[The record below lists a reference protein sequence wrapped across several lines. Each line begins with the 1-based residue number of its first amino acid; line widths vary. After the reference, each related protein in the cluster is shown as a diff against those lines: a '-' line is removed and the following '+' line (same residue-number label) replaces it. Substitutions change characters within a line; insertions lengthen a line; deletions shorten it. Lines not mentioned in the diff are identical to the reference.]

1 MKSLI
6 LPLIIFI
13 IMLLAWGGFSMY
25 TQDSSEVLVSS
36 MENVYIYAKSGDWQQ
51 AGKYNDVFINDWNK
65 YEKIYA
71 LYMESTSLHDVKLSA
86 ERCRGYIES
95 QDQTMTMGE
104 SASILSHIKLLQKT
118 DTMEIGNLF

>member
-1 MKSLI
+1 
-6 LPLIIFI
+6 
-13 IMLLAWGGFSMY
+13 MLLAWGGFSMY
-25 TQDSSEVLVSS
+25 TQ
-36 MENVYIYAKSGDWQQ
+36 ENVYIYAKSGDWQQ

>member
-1 MKSLI
+1 
-6 LPLIIFI
+6 
-13 IMLLAWGGFSMY
+13 MLLAWGGFSMY